1 MKGMLKL
8 CLFVCITLTGCSAW
22 HVPERAEFVGWTDGM
37 AEVVKKVMCVGT
49 YDPGMHSGD
58 LFFCP
63 LSPGVSYGY
72 GDLMALQQSGES
84 LLGDVGA
91 LDRLYLFSK
100 LTDGVFICDSV
111 VRRTNEELND
121 WKFEGR
127 ELHLLTSPTYNG
139 RFLLAVP
146 YPLVT
151 DSMGMGGQFVYRSVE
166 RFVPFTGKVLAK
178 KELRGAG
185 RKVILTG
192 SGTLVYFRICRPW
205 MDGEV
210 VALHNAGRRL
220 AVVEGIVLARDL
232 QFRLKGGGIVLRMGC
247 GSLIIGYCCRIL

>member
-1 MKGMLKL
+1 MKGMMKL
-8 CLFVCITLTGCSAW
+8 FLSVCITLAGCSVW
-22 HVPERAEFVGWTDGM
+22 QVPERAEFIGWTDGM
-37 AEVVKKVMCVGT
+37 AEVVKKVMCVGM
-49 YDPGMHSGD
+49 YCPGMHSGD

-63 LSPGVSYGY
+63 LSPGASYGY

-100 LTDGVFICDSV
+100 LTDGVFVCDSV

-151 DSMGMGGQFVYRSVE
+151 DSMNVGCKFAYRSE
-166 RFVPFTGKVLAK
+166 GEFVVSTGNAAANEYSEVRATITGK
-178 KELRGAG
+178 
-185 RKVILTG
+185 
-192 SGTLVYFRICRPW
+192 GTLAYFRICRPW

-210 VALHNAGRRL
+210 VALHNAGRKV
-220 AVVEGIVLARDL
+220 AVVEGLVLARDL
-232 QFRLKGGGIVLRMGC
+232 QFRLKGGGIAMRMGC